1 MTPPWVAYLWGT
13 KHTEA
18 ITPAGS
24 QTSRSHEQ
32 QGRAGPN
39 FHPPYMDEEI
49 PKEKL
54 AFAFKVYTGIPQMRG
69 SRSRSPERC
78 LPRVSPVGGPHAS
91 SYPQKPTIELLYHTA
106 NFNPIFDWP

>member
-69 SRSRSPERC
+69 SRSRSPERV
-78 LPRVSPVGGPHAS
+78 L
-91 SYPQKPTIELLYHTA
+91 
-106 NFNPIFDWP
+106 